1 MSKAQVHFE
10 VFTRRR
16 LASAWVLEL
25 ACEDRTRAIDAAE
38 EIFDS
43 GHAIAVK
50 VCKET
55 LQAHNNVFHSVVVFA
70 KGETKGLD
78 KTKDKGAETPLC
90 VSPPDLYTL
99 HARDR
104 IGRLLDGWLSR
115 RSVTPFELLHR
126 PDLAEVLDAS
136 GLDLQH
142 AIQKIAVPEAQTR
155 GVSTHEM
162 IRTFQKLVERT
173 IQRLVQDGKAKRFP
187 ALTLETFADVV
198 TRLADAEGERC
209 YILGGGVAAYLEA
222 AATWSDKVERLLDLA
237 QNAPS
242 EGPARALALS
252 VLEQPLAEIM
262 GSRAG
267 LADLLGRGLDLGGE
281 LAALTRLAAVEQVK
295 LLFQYDPSLETVLP
309 PLSVAGTRL
318 ASWMQRET
326 FGAVRAS
333 LARRVLRE
341 LTGPRRLR
349 PGDPEGEIAV
359 LRALAMALTAASGP
373 LLPLEDVQNAFIER
387 SKALV
392 AVDFVDTYL
401 SNQPSVIAEAEA
413 LVRLAENVAGSVNK
427 RAAARWLSACVGAM
441 KFEREL
447 RFGSES
453 PAMKLAA
460 LAALQRGVRRAGLAE
475 ADEEDICAR
484 IGEIGGAVEA
494 EAKLTGMI
502 ARAGSPA
509 PHRLTLLLR
518 LAVGEAGP
526 LGPAAERAR
535 AEAVKMLKAP
545 STRAELVAAPES
557 LERVRSLLAQTGLA
571 A

>member
-1 MSKAQVHFE
+1 
-10 VFTRRR
+10 
-16 LASAWVLEL
+16 
-25 ACEDRTRAIDAAE
+25 
-38 EIFDS
+38 
-43 GHAIAVK
+43 
-50 VCKET
+50 
-55 LQAHNNVFHSVVVFA
+55 
-70 KGETKGLD
+70 
-78 KTKDKGAETPLC
+78 
-90 VSPPDLYTL
+90 
-99 HARDR
+99 
-104 IGRLLDGWLSR
+104 
-115 RSVTPFELLHR
+115 
-126 PDLAEVLDAS
+126 
-136 GLDLQH
+136 
-142 AIQKIAVPEAQTR
+142 
-155 GVSTHEM
+155 
-162 IRTFQKLVERT
+162 
-173 IQRLVQDGKAKRFP
+173 
-187 ALTLETFADVV
+187 
-198 TRLADAEGERC
+198 
-209 YILGGGVAAYLEA
+209 
-222 AATWSDKVERLLDLA
+222 
-237 QNAPS
+237 
-242 EGPARALALS
+242 
-252 VLEQPLAEIM
+252 
-262 GSRAG
+262 
-267 LADLLGRGLDLGGE
+267 
-281 LAALTRLAAVEQVK
+281 
-295 LLFQYDPSLETVLP
+295 
-309 PLSVAGTRL
+309 
-318 ASWMQRET
+318 MQRET

>member
-1 MSKAQVHFE
+1 
-10 VFTRRR
+10 
-16 LASAWVLEL
+16 
-25 ACEDRTRAIDAAE
+25 
-38 EIFDS
+38 
-43 GHAIAVK
+43 
-50 VCKET
+50 
-55 LQAHNNVFHSVVVFA
+55 
-70 KGETKGLD
+70 
-78 KTKDKGAETPLC
+78 
-90 VSPPDLYTL
+90 
-99 HARDR
+99 
-104 IGRLLDGWLSR
+104 
-115 RSVTPFELLHR
+115 
-126 PDLAEVLDAS
+126 
-136 GLDLQH
+136 
-142 AIQKIAVPEAQTR
+142 
-155 GVSTHEM
+155 
-162 IRTFQKLVERT
+162 
-173 IQRLVQDGKAKRFP
+173 
-187 ALTLETFADVV
+187 
-198 TRLADAEGERC
+198 
-209 YILGGGVAAYLEA
+209 
-222 AATWSDKVERLLDLA
+222 
-237 QNAPS
+237 
-242 EGPARALALS
+242 
-252 VLEQPLAEIM
+252 M